1 MQRTF
6 CVCIDTLLVELPSP
20 CLLMFFCSP
29 MLVVGWWC
37 GGSGVVV
44 VVDEDRDTDRWCDAI
59 CGHAERSRDLDE
71 FASLGIS
78 HIPLNINV
86 II

>member
-1 MQRTF
+1 
-6 CVCIDTLLVELPSP
+6 
-20 CLLMFFCSP
+20 

-44 VVDEDRDTDRWCDAI
+44 VVDEGRDTDRWCDAT
-59 CGHAERSRDLDE
+59 CGHAERSHDLDE